1 MNNDKSQRE
10 LQASW
15 FGAKTSARRVDYRQI
30 GGVIHNEII
39 DIVGEAIGHHE
50 GGEMSVAEAKKLKD
64 TVERAAIEAFEN
76 AMGAAGLDD
85 ILRQVR

>member
-39 DIVGEAIGHHE
+39 DIVGEAIGHE

-76 AMGAAGLDD
+76 AMSAAGLDN